1 MSLPAPFSD
10 GTWSCPNCGA
20 LNAVYL
26 DKCGKCDA
34 DNPATPPVLP

>member
-1 MSLPAPFSD
+1 MKTIPAPFSD

-26 DKCGKCDA
+26 EQCGKC
-34 DNPATPPVLP
+34 NKEKLKENE